1 MARQYKTGLIIT
13 GDASGGIKAIQATEK
28 ELGQL
33 NKGFERG
40 SRRAK
45 TFGHNA
51 NKTGRELEFLRNT
64 AMSVG
69 TAIAGAFAVNN
80 LAGQA
85 QMVAETDAL
94 ARALSVSTGE
104 LQAWQYAGQQVGIQ
118 SDKMGD
124 IFKDT
129 SEKIGDFARTGGGEA
144 VDLIEQMGLN
154 IQELLRLSPDQQL
167 LRIGEALQNLS
178 PSERTTFLESLADDA
193 VRLQPLLKN
202 NAAALREALDEADE
216 LGVSME
222 RADIE
227 AAIEANRAM
236 QRLMATVQGLSNALL
251 ADLGPGFADLTGDLT
266 DFIQQAGGAEEV
278 LDGVMTTVTTLG
290 GVVLARRFRSQLAS
304 AGASGLAMGRNI
316 AAGLYMATG
325 ATGPLNRALVVT
337 QARIAATA
345 AAGRAMSAS
354 LALIGG
360 PAGAAVLAASALV
373 IYHDELDDML
383 APTERAT
390 QRIDD
395 LTNAINL
402 NSEAA
407 VKAQLVNITAQ
418 MVEVERQARAT
429 QRAISEVNE
438 RYDTPGPF
446 RNSLVQGSGADERRP
461 LLEEQ
466 QRLSEE
472 QQALGSAADKLRER
486 LAILGEQGA
495 APTANSLSSLASD
508 TDAAAEAAK
517 RAAEREEQ
525 FARSLATLEDR
536 LFPATAA
543 QRDFLQSQ
551 VLLQTGL
558 MKGEISIDR
567 YLEAWQ
573 RLNTE
578 RSRNITGGF
587 LESVDT
593 GGLAKEL
600 EETNGAARDLGLT
613 FTSAF
618 EDSVIEGKKFRGVLQ
633 GIFEDIQRIILRR
646 SITEPAEEAISGA
659 LDGFNWGDIGSAI
672 GGLLGGGGATV
683 DTSGVSAMG
692 FNTGSFSAGGY
703 TGDGGT
709 HEPAGIVHR
718 GEFVVKKSVVEQPGV
733 LPMLERLNRMPGYA
747 AGGYV
752 GGRAVPMASGD
763 LSVHIHN
770 EGGEAM
776 QVDRREERRGGD
788 GRRELHLWVNRAVDR
803 RINQRF
809 VDGSLDRTMRNN
821 YGARRQSK

>member
-13 GDASGGIKAIQATEK
+13 GDSSGGIKAIQATEK

-45 TFGHNA
+45 QFGKDA
-51 NKTGRELEFLRNT
+51 NETSRELEFLRNS

-118 SDKMGD
+118 GDKMGD

-144 VDLIEQMGLN
+144 VDLIEQMGLS

-178 PSERTTFLESLADDA
+178 PSERATFLESLADDA

-202 NAAALREALDEADE
+202 NAEALREALDEADK

-251 ADLGPGFADLTGDLT
+251 ADLGPGFADFTGDLT
-266 DFIQQAGGAEEV
+266 DFIQQAGGAEEI
-278 LDGVMTTVTTLG
+278 LEGVGQAAGTLVTVY
-290 GVVLARRFRSQLAS
+290 LARRLGPGLLS
-304 AGASGLAMGRNI
+304 AGAKGLTMGRNI
-316 AAGLYMATG
+316 ATGLYLAAG

-337 QARIAATA
+337 QARVAATA
-345 AAGRAMSAS
+345 TAGRALSS
-354 LALIGG
+354 VVTLVGG
-360 PAGAAVLAASALV
+360 PAGALMLAAGAAYTFRDELGLTIPKVDASSEAVHQLTG
-373 IYHDELDDML
+373 ELDDMS
-383 APTERAT
+383 R
-390 QRIDD
+390 
-395 LTNAINL
+395 
-402 NSEAA
+402 
-407 VKAQLVNITAQ
+407 
-418 MVEVERQARAT
+418 
-429 QRAISEVNE
+429 
-438 RYDTPGPF
+438 
-446 RNSLVQGSGADERRP
+446 
-461 LLEEQ
+461 
-466 QRLSEE
+466 
-472 QQALGSAADKLRER
+472 
-486 LAILGEQGA
+486 
-495 APTANSLSSLASD
+495 
-508 TDAAAEAAK
+508 AAAENKLTQLNNQLADLKATAEDAGQAALDVGK
-517 RAAEREEQ
+517 EDTGHGGVLGADVAGQVKQLQEISETAKPVRQDVANVEEAIGLVEDRLEQLNDTGDRTPPTLTRISEASKEAAEREKQ
-525 FARSLATLEDR
+525 FASSLATLEDR

-551 VLLQTGL
+551 LLLQTGL
-558 MKGEISIDR
+558 MKGEIGIDR

-587 LESVDT
+587 MERVDT
-593 GGLAKEL
+593 GGLAKEV
-600 EETNGAARDLGLT
+600 EETSGAARDLGLT

-618 EDSVIEGKKFRGVLQ
+618 EDAAIEGENFRGVLQ
-633 GIFEDIQRIILRR
+633 GIFEDIQRIIIRR
-646 SITEPAEEAISGA
+646 SITEPAEDAISGA
-659 LDGFNWGDIGSAI
+659 LDGFSWGDIGSAI
-672 GGLLGGGGATV
+672 GGILGGGGATV

-718 GEFVVKKSVVEQPGV
+718 GEYVVKKSVVEQPGV

-752 GGRAVPMASGD
+752 GGRAMPMASGD

-770 EGGEAM
+770 EGGEAI
-776 QVDRREERRGGD
+776 QVGRREERRGGD
-788 GRRELHLWVNRAVDR
+788 GRRELHLWVNRAVDQ
-803 RINQRF
+803 RIDQRF
-809 VDGSLDRTMRNN
+809 ADGSLDRTMRNN